1 MAAEMEQERESRELQ
16 ASFTAMATSNTSLA
30 EFRAA
35 RTGGYD
41 DSFAQD
47 GEASGFGGSSILD
60 TDDEILALRERRRSG
75 RAPQPEPEPEAAV
88 GAAGALQPQ
97 PEPEPE
103 PQADAEAKPEPS
115 ASSAA
120 PDEQEQEQVEEAE
133 PPSRE
138 ERMARLR
145 GEDPSWSE
153 DSSRLRATG
162 RRSLAESLG
171 LD

>member
-47 GEASGFGGSSILD
+47 GEASGFGSSILD

-75 RAPQPEPEPEAAV
+75 RAPQPEPEPEAAA
-88 GAAGALQPQ
+88 GTAGALQPQ
-97 PEPEPE
+97 PEPEP
-103 PQADAEAKPEPS
+103 QADAESKPE
-115 ASSAA
+115 
-120 PDEQEQEQVEEAE
+120 
-133 PPSRE
+133 
-138 ERMARLR
+138 
-145 GEDPSWSE
+145 
-153 DSSRLRATG
+153 
-162 RRSLAESLG
+162 
-171 LD
+171 

>member
-47 GEASGFGGSSILD
+47 GEASGFGSSILD

-75 RAPQPEPEPEAAV
+75 RAPQPQPEPEAAA
-88 GAAGALQPQ
+88 GTAGALQPQ
-97 PEPEPE
+97 PQPE
-103 PQADAEAKPEPS
+103 PQADAEAKPE
-115 ASSAA
+115 
-120 PDEQEQEQVEEAE
+120 
-133 PPSRE
+133 
-138 ERMARLR
+138 
-145 GEDPSWSE
+145 
-153 DSSRLRATG
+153 
-162 RRSLAESLG
+162 
-171 LD
+171 